1 VIAGGSATA
10 LRIALLMTFTPP
22 FANQS
27 VDGSVPS
34 ARACGTTA
42 PRLELV
48 FVTQKPMRHP
58 IDKMGLAARQAFHQH
73 KGVACRIRIIL
84 DPVLHVL
91 SSCRTAK
98 HDAGHCCSIGLTP
111 AVIVTQINLEQLFIG
126 RL

>member
-1 VIAGGSATA
+1 
-10 LRIALLMTFTPP
+10 M
-22 FANQS
+22 
-27 VDGSVPS
+27 
-34 ARACGTTA
+34 
-42 PRLELV
+42 
-48 FVTQKPMRHP
+48 TQKPMRHP

-98 HDAGHCCSIGLTP
+98 HDAGHCYSIGLTP